1 MKQELIDKLIEI
13 LEHEYRVYENIH
25 RISKDKTNI
34 IVEGKVSELDNVVK
48 LEQALVLQISR
59 IDKQREEIIIQLSK
73 EVQSD
78 TQSLNISEIKKHAN
92 KEQNK
97 KLEAYQ
103 NNMNNLVNELT
114 HVNQLNSKLIKN
126 SLEFIEFSLNLMS
139 NADVV
144 SNNYGQK
151 GETSQKAR
159 KNRFDMKL

>member
-59 IDKQREEIIIQLSK
+59 IDKQREEIISRLSN
-73 EVQSD
+73 EVNAVE
-78 TQSLNISEIKKHAN
+78 SLNISEIRKHAN
-92 KEQNK
+92 MEQNN

-103 NNMNNLVNELT
+103 NKMNSLVNELT